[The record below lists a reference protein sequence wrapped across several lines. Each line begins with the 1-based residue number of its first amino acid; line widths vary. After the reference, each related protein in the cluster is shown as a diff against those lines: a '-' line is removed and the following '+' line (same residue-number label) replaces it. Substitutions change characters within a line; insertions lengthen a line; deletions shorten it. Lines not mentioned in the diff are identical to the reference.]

1 MTPRELGGV
10 VVVDTS
16 VVSILFS
23 QISPQYDYYQSE
35 LEGYDELAIS
45 FQTLEEAL
53 YGAYNANWGERRIRE
68 LADHLRLFRVIYPDN
83 RLIDIS
89 ATLRSETRK
98 LGRELTSADA
108 WIAATAIMMDCP
120 LASDD
125 RDFDAVSDRLVLIRR
140 LG

>member
-1 MTPRELGGV
+1 MMLNTPER

-16 VVSILFS
+16 VVSILFRGHS
-23 QISPQYDYYQSE
+23 DVRYEYYYQRIGES
-35 LEGYDELAIS
+35 LKTIS
-45 FQTLEEAL
+45 FQTLEEL
-53 YGAYNANWGERRIRE
+53 WFGAYLRNWGRNRARGFEDHINGYEVVWPDEE
-68 LADHLRLFRVIYPDN
+68 LV
-83 RLIDIS
+83 DIS

-125 RDFDAVSDRLVLIRR
+125 RDFDAVSDRLALIRR